1 MNVTRKTSRR
11 RRRTGAIITA
21 LLGVFL
27 ALALAGCNPPNSNN
41 TEHTEANA
49 GINQILANQPVPIF
63 PSSQQRADLIEAEA
77 IMALGSSTTTFFF
90 PQGATVT
97 NGKADAPPFKTC
109 PSEGEPIPNTS
120 SLTNPQ
126 QQTSGGDAVVGQMDP
141 DGVYTPA
148 ASDGTFVLCD
158 TSAGRQD
165 LEYWEGPVE
174 TESGTAVW
182 DASAGQIRDVGTAM
196 LPVCT
201 IVQARDGDGTKLQ
214 AGTRYYQCV
223 KAKGDTS
230 RGTKLSKAD
239 FRLSS

>member
-1 MNVTRKTSRR
+1 MRIKPNLAGLLAAAG
-11 RRRTGAIITA
+11 GALVLA
-21 LLGVFL
+21 V
-27 ALALAGCNPPNSNN
+27 ALAACNQPNSNN

-49 GINQILANQPVPIF
+49 GINQILRNQPVPIF

-77 IMALGSSTTTFFF
+77 IMALGSATTSFFF
-90 PQGATVT
+90 PQGTVVV
-97 NGKADAPPFKTC
+97 NGKYSAPPIKVC

-120 SLTNPQ
+120 SLTNPE

-158 TSAGRQD
+158 TSTGRQD
-165 LEYWEGPVE
+165 LSYWEGPVE
-174 TESGTAVW
+174 TETGTAVW
-182 DASAGQIRDVGTAM
+182 DDSTGQITAVGSSM

-201 IVQARDGDGTKLQ
+201 IVAARSGDGTNL
-214 AGTRYYQCV
+214 ASGIRYYQCT
-223 KAKGDTS
+223 KAQGDNT

-239 FRLSS
+239 FALGS

>member
-1 MNVTRKTSRR
+1 MHASRKT
-11 RRRTGAIITA
+11 ITRI
-21 LLGVFL
+21 LLAGLAAVL
-27 ALALAGCNPPNSNN
+27 AVALAACNQPNSNN

-77 IMALGSSTTTFFF
+77 IMALGSATTTFFF
-90 PQGATVT
+90 PQGTMIV
-97 NGKADAPPFKTC
+97 NGHTDAPPFKTC

-120 SLTNPQ
+120 SLTNPL
-126 QQTSGGDAVVGQMDP
+126 QQTSGGDSVVGQMDP

-174 TESGTAVW
+174 TETGTAVW
-182 DASAGQIRDVGTAM
+182 DAATGQIQDIGAAL

-201 IVQARDGDGTKLQ
+201 IVAAHSGDGTNL
-214 AGTRYYQCV
+214 APGTRYYQCV
-223 KAKGDTS
+223 KAAGDNS

-239 FRLSS
+239 FRIAS